1 MERARTPWCV
11 VFGVARGVLLPL
23 IMLASRQAS
32 PSVSLVS
39 RMSYGLP
46 RALEAVVG
54 GMLEIAIH
62 SIEGLRDHV
71 ARVGMLRARRT
82 MAPM

>member
-1 MERARTPWCV
+1 MERARTPSGGF
-11 VFGVARGVLLPL
+11 FGMARRVLRYS

-39 RMSYGLP
+39 VMSQELP
-46 RALEAVVG
+46 RALEAALG
-54 GMLEIAIH
+54 GMLEVAIH

-71 ARVGMLRARRT
+71 ARVAMLRTRQT
-82 MAPM
+82 M